1 MKWELKDRHSKSP
14 RAYQIVS
21 ERPQIATQ
29 RPSDGVVSPIANNY
43 STADVACIDQMHA
56 GGKGGGHGP
65 PPPSWPKLKSQNQQK
80 RPTTLKLDVGAAQRA
95 PPERLPSPRPQTA
108 TLDRPRIL
116 DIALLGKI
124 DMTLTRKALLSI
136 SSLCA
141 GAPADAAKR
150 NGASPGDG
158 RGGKSRRFQPAAGRS
173 AHTDED
179 DGTSSGTAPPTPR
192 RQPAKKQQL
201 KVPAAR
207 RRPAPAGEA
216 EEARAGAG
224 AVPQP
229 CTTCG
234 RHEQPERLH
243 SHPPARH
250 QQAQQPQPQ
259 AQAPPQPPKSSV
271 RKPMPINFRS
281 SASTAQQQQ
290 QQQQSSAAAPA
301 PDKSPGPQPSASTA
315 TVAVA
320 PAPASSASAPVAAPA
335 AATAA
340 ANAPA
345 APRAPGRPRTV
356 VCYLCGREFGTKS
369 YPLHEPHCLQK
380 WHRENSLLPPQLQRE
395 PPPRPDQ
402 PPTTSQWNHL
412 AWEAVQGSLVPCENC
427 GRTFNPDRLEV
438 HQRSCKGTQP
448 KRAPVHQQ
456 HPPQQQQQQ
465 QQQQQTR
472 GAANRCFS
480 RTVCVVTAAR
490 HHSTGTTNGAVG
502 RRRAPRSKLRDARV
516 EVQATAGSRQQ
527 GPLPS
532 GSRSCPRVLCLLVTR
547 NAFQCR
553 IGHLRCLEEAKG
565 MGEPFSA
572 AAAAAMARVGHACRW
587 CGRLFGSASLRIHEA
602 QCAQRQDRAAAPAT
616 VAASGAASPAPTSP
630 ASASGAA
637 SPEHRPRGPR
647 MLLCY
652 LCGRGFTQASLHIHE
667 AQCLKRWHQEN
678 DRLPPA
684 QRRPTPERPAIV
696 LTESGGLDLE
706 ATVEAAWQSHL
717 QQLVPCHGCG
727 RTFYP
732 DRLEVH
738 RRACKGQGR
747 R

>member
-158 RGGKSRRFQPAAGRS
+158 RGGKSRRFAGVAAAAGVARRGRQQPAAGRS

-281 SASTAQQQQ
+281 SASTAQQLQQ

-315 TVAVA
+315 TVTVA

-345 APRAPGRPRTV
+345 AARAPGRPRTV

-412 AWEAVQGSLVPCENC
+412 AWEAAQASLVPCENC

-448 KRAPVHQQ
+448 KRPPVHQQ
-456 HPPQQQQQQ
+456 QPPQQQQQQ
-465 QQQQQTR
+465 QQQQQ
-472 GAANRCFS
+472 
-480 RTVCVVTAAR
+480 
-490 HHSTGTTNGAVG
+490 
-502 RRRAPRSKLRDARV
+502 
-516 EVQATAGSRQQ
+516 
-527 GPLPS
+527 
-532 GSRSCPRVLCLLVTR
+532 
-547 NAFQCR
+547 
-553 IGHLRCLEEAKG
+553 EAKG

-602 QCAQRQDRAAAPAT
+602 QCAQRQDRAAAP
-616 VAASGAASPAPTSP
+616 ASGAASPAPTSP